1 MQREDCIVVPFIK
14 LTGSWSQTEAEVLL
28 LGCSMVNALV
38 LFCSEHC
45 AQYPFH
51 ISFSSVLFSFTFP
64 ILIPFSCSCLSA
76 SSSSS
81 ALPPRSVPCACL
93 LVINHGF
100 LLTLSLQSKPAAA
113 GMSVTAGCL
122 DWHTHTYQTKT
133 ITLQSTITF
142 APHCDLYLR
151 LSVYAR

>member
-14 LTGSWSQTEAEVLL
+14 LTGSRSQTEAEVLL
-28 LGCSMVNALV
+28 LGCSVVNAL
-38 LFCSEHC
+38 
-45 AQYPFH
+45 AQYPFC

-64 ILIPFSCSCLSA
+64 ILFPFSCSCLSA
-76 SSSSS
+76 SSSSPT
-81 ALPPRSVPCACL
+81 LPPRSVPCACL

-113 GMSVTAGCL
+113 GMSVTAGCF

-133 ITLQSTITF
+133 ITLQSTVTF